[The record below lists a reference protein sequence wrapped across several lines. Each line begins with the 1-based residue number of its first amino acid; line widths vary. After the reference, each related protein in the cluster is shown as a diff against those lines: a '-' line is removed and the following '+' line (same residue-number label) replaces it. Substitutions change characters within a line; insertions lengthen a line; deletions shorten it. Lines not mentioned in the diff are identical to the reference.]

1 MQQVEVVAVHVH
13 WQCKALSEEDAAEI
27 KTNVLQQPDS
37 VIRGD
42 NLKRLKRLNLFEA
55 CTLQINDKN
64 FLVISDCDT
73 IVKKPVWEMD
83 QAFKYKLSIN
93 KQQLLESGS
102 KKAKS
107 VKLSSTTLQYDKLKA
122 KLSNTTLDV
131 VDHSKLNPK
140 KTTKLTKANLEKFNN
155 PLNVAVPVPTLPLKG
170 DSPEKREPDST
181 PKDDWQTE
189 DELEG
194 FDDEDEVEEDS
205 FGACGSS
212 TATTVST
219 CSTPTP
225 KSSPKRIRLQ
235 KKNVKKMKKSAISC
249 CNDKPPPSTGDKVV
263 TEALVV
269 YSSATVVWQDGTV
282 ENNIPS
288 TELYPIH
295 HLDDHVG
302 SSLYLFCF
310 LFLIIF
316 FFSGV
321 FPWRLC
327 AFR

>member
-1 MQQVEVVAVHVH
+1 M
-13 WQCKALSEEDAAEI
+13 SEEDAAEI

-42 NLKRLKRLNLFEA
+42 CLKRLKRLNLFEA

-64 FLVISDCDT
+64 FLNISDCDT
-73 IVKKPVWEMD
+73 IVKKPVWELD
-83 QAFKYKLSIN
+83 QAFKYKLFLN
-93 KQQLLESGS
+93 KKLLETG
-102 KKAKS
+102 KKQSKS
-107 VKLSSTTLQYDKLKA
+107 VKLSSTTLQYDKLKT
-122 KLSNTTLDV
+122 KISNTNLDIA
-131 VDHSKLNPK
+131 DHNKLNPK
-140 KTTKLTKANLEKFNN
+140 NKLNKLTKANLEKFNN
-155 PLNVAVPVPTLPLKG
+155 PTLNVAVPVPSLPIKTDEAG
-170 DSPEKREPDST
+170 VQSSETKNPRKSEST

-194 FDDEDEVEEDS
+194 FDDDEDEEDGDEDS

-235 KKNVKKMKKSAISC
+235 KKNVKKLKKSSISC
-249 CNDKPPPSTGDKVV
+249 CSDKAPPVTGEKVV

-282 ENNIPS
+282 EKEIPS

-295 HLDDHVG
+295 HLDDHV
-302 SSLYLFCF
+302 SLYK
-310 LFLIIF
+310 
-316 FFSGV
+316 
-321 FPWRLC
+321 
-327 AFR
+327 

>member
-1 MQQVEVVAVHVH
+1 MH

-27 KTNVLQQPDS
+27 KTNVLQQPDA

-64 FLVISDCDT
+64 FLNISDCDT
-73 IVKKPVWEMD
+73 IVKKPVWEID
-83 QAFKYKLSIN
+83 QAFKYKPLN
-93 KQQLLESGS
+93 KQQLLDSGS
-102 KKAKS
+102 KKQSKT
-107 VKLSSTTLQYDKLKA
+107 VKLSSTTLQYDKLKN
-122 KLSNTTLDV
+122 KLSNTNLDV
-131 VDHSKLNPK
+131 VDHNKLNPK
-140 KTTKLTKANLEKFNN
+140 SNKLTKLTKANLEKFNN
-155 PLNVAVPVPTLPLKG
+155 PPLNVAVPVPMLPLKG
-170 DSPEKREPDST
+170 DAGSTDKNEPVST

-194 FDDEDEVEEDS
+194 FDEEDEDDVDEDS

-235 KKNVKKMKKSAISC
+235 KKNVKKMKKSTISC
-249 CNDKPPPSTGDKVV
+249 CNDKPPPVTGEKVV

-282 ENNIPS
+282 EKNIHS

-302 SSLYLFCF
+302 FKYVFFRNIFTHCF
-310 LFLIIF
+310 RSFFLETLC
-316 FFSGV
+316 SPV
-321 FPWRLC
+321 KKRLM
-327 AFR
+327 